1 MPIKVNKRVDKKA
14 KTPKHTRELNQSLR
28 ETQEKRIAKR
38 RTKYHRI
45 RKDKAPRDYDRVQ
58 IIVDGE
64 ERQLSQSSKFLLD
77 MLIKD

>member
-1 MPIKVNKRVDKKA
+1 MPKKDKK
-14 KTPKHTRELNQSLR
+14 PKHTRELNQSLR
-28 ETQEKRIAKR
+28 DIQEERLSKR

-58 IIVDGE
+58 IIVDGQ
-64 ERQLSQSSKFLLD
+64 ERQLSRSSKFLLD